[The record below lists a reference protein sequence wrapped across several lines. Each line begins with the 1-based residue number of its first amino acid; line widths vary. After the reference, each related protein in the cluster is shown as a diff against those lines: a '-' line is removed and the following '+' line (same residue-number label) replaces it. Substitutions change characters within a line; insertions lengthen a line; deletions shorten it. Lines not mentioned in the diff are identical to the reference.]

1 MNWLT
6 SFASSTIARKNLLLQ
21 LEALLDA
28 YYERGEQLELG
39 VPTVNY
45 CADQLDLSANY
56 FGDLIKLETGLPA
69 KTHIQNWIIAR
80 AIHKVVCST
89 YTVSEISYLL
99 GFNYPQHFCRFFKNR
114 FGLIPVAFRKQYTME
129 DPTASAR

>member
-99 GFNYPQHFCRFFKNR
+99 GFNYPQHFCRFFKNSR
-114 FGLIPVAFRKQYTME
+114 TNTGSVP
-129 DPTASAR
+129 